1 MALPI
6 LQITKLLAQLT
17 MLAPVATEGVDKI
30 RKLVETI
37 RSGDASTTK
46 QIDALKQ
53 AVELQ
58 SSVNKEVDD
67 QLRVIKSVLENVQR
81 SLKIWAVASAGTG
94 IVAGVALLI
103 ALLK

>member
-1 MALPI
+1 LTLPI
-6 LQITKLLAQLT
+6 LEITKLLARLT
-17 MLAPVATEGVDKI
+17 VLAPVATEGVDRI

-58 SSVNKEVDD
+58 SAVNKEVND

-81 SLKIWAVASAGTG
+81 SLKLWAVASVGTG
-94 IVAGVALLI
+94 TAAIIVLIFALE
-103 ALLK
+103 K